1 MDRPKTQYARSGDVH
16 IAYQVFG
23 EGPTNLAFLF
33 PAFSHVEIAWENP
46 DFAHAFE
53 RLSRFARVVIFDKR
67 GTGLSDRVGVV
78 LTYEQFL
85 DDLRAVLDAAEFDRT
100 ALYGHFDGGMIAT
113 VFAATY
119 PERTSA
125 LVTFGTPA
133 KFLRADDFPY
143 GMEPAFWESAKQQV
157 DDRFVLDMLITTTT
171 PQAAADPAL
180 RGWTER
186 WFRASIG
193 PGGLLALID
202 AAIQTDIRHV
212 LPTVQAPTLVI
223 HAADDAFVPAGNAE
237 YLAEHIPSAELRLV
251 SGASSTRAFEDDV
264 LDEIETFLT
273 GVPPIVASD
282 RVLATVLFGDIV
294 GSTEHLATV
303 GDRTWRER
311 IERMVAIVR
320 REIDRFQGNFVE
332 DTGDGYLATFDGP
345 ARAIHCARAIRDSLL
360 ALEIQT
366 RTGLHTGEVERRG
379 AKFVGLGVHI
389 ASRVMDRAEPNEI
402 LVSSTVKD
410 LVVGSG
416 IRFGERGEHELK
428 GIPDRW
434 RLFSVE
440 A

>member
-1 MDRPKTQYARSGDVH
+1 MQRPETQYARSGDVH

-23 EGPTNLAFLF
+23 DGPTNLAFIF

-85 DDLRAVLDAAEFDRT
+85 DDLRAVLDAAGMDKA

-133 KFLRADDFPY
+133 KFLRADDFPF
-143 GMEPAFWESAKQQV
+143 GMEPAFWESAKEQV
-157 DDRFVLDMLITTTT
+157 DDRFVMDLLITTTI
-171 PQAAADPAL
+171 PQAATDPSL
-180 RGWTER
+180 RAWTER

-202 AAIQTDIRHV
+202 AAAQTDIRPV
-212 LPTVQAPTLVI
+212 LPIVQAPTLVL
-223 HAADDAFVPAGNAE
+223 HAIDDGFVPAGNAD
-237 YLAEHIPSAELRLV
+237 YLAEHIPSAQLRIV
-251 SGASSTRAFEDDV
+251 SGAATSRAFEDDV

-273 GVPPIVASD
+273 GAPPVATSD

-294 GSTEHLATV
+294 ESTQRLAEV
-303 GDRTWRER
+303 GDRIWRDR
-311 IERMVAIVR
+311 LDRMVAIVR
-320 REIDRFQGNFVE
+320 REIARFQGIFLE
-332 DTGDGYLATFDGP
+332 DTGDGYFATFDGP

-366 RTGLHTGEVERRG
+366 RSGLHTGEVERRG
-379 AKFVGLGVHI
+379 EKVAGIGVHI
-389 ASRVMDRAEPNEI
+389 ASRVMAKAEPNEV
-402 LVSSTVKD
+402 LASSTVKD

-416 IRFGERGEHELK
+416 ISFSDRGEHELK
-428 GIPDRW
+428 GVPGSW

-440 A
+440 T